1 MNPRLFLLYSV
12 RVKRYVDLTFFYQMR
27 LCLFVYTYSLGVSA
41 FILVALER
49 VPLFENAVLLEFGR
63 GFRSK
68 PLRVNLMD
76 LDYEL
81 LEELVC
87 LVSKLCA

>member
-1 MNPRLFLLYSV
+1 M
-12 RVKRYVDLTFFYQMR
+12 
-27 LCLFVYTYSLGVSA
+27 
-41 FILVALER
+41 VALER
-49 VPLFENAVLLEFGR
+49 VPQFENAVLLEFGR

-81 LEELVC
+81 REELVC
-87 LVSKLCA
+87 REFKLCQKNKVKCH